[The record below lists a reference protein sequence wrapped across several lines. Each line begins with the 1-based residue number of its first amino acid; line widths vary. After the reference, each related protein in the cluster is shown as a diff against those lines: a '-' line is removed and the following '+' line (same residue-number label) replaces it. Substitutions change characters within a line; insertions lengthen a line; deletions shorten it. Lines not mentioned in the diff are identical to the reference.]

1 MISVNKL
8 AKYIIWYANQKHIR
22 ISQLKLQKILFF
34 TQIEYIKKNNKL
46 LFPDIFE
53 VWKYGPTIPDIYYE
67 YCAYGALGLRS
78 YDEADGMIAEDV
90 AINTI
95 IDPLL
100 RQDCS
105 SLVHNSITEVEKI
118 GEKNISGETLL
129 KLYAQKT

>member
-8 AKYIIWYANQKHIR
+8 AKYTIWYANQKHIR

-53 VWKYGPTIPDIYYE
+53 VWKYGPTIPGIYYE
-67 YCAYGALGLRS
+67 SCAYGALELKS
-78 YDEADGMIAEDV
+78 YNEADDVIAEDA

>member
-78 YDEADGMIAEDV
+78 YDETDGVIAEDV

-118 GEKNISGETLL
+118 GEKNISSETLL